1 MAIIVDRNV
10 GAISALVVGL
20 LRVELARNELE
31 KEGIL
36 FCLSLSFFLYDAT
49 QRVIFYPAGAY
60 IK

>member
-1 MAIIVDRNV
+1 M

-31 KEGIL
+31 KEGRL